1 MTAAHVP
8 DVHATRKCCMLVT
21 ERRKITAFTKEESM
35 KERNFQRIETNSI
48 RLRTVVEGEGPL
60 VILLHGFPQ
69 CWYLWR
75 YQIDPLVAA
84 GFQVA
89 APDQRGYGGSD
100 RPAAIEAYNIVELT
114 KDVVGL
120 ADALGH
126 EQFIVVG
133 HDWGAPVAWHTALLH
148 PKRVRAVVGMSVPYT
163 RLQAGTF
170 TRQEN
175 FGDNFWY
182 IVYFQKPGVAEAEL
196 EVDIRKSLRMI
207 YFAASGDAPE
217 GLWFVRKPATA
228 KFLDGL
234 IDPQSLPAWL
244 TEEDL
249 DYYVVQYQESGFR
262 GPLNWYRNIDRN
274 VELTPQ
280 LETTKIIQPAFFVA
294 GKKDIVL
301 SYGGGGWVDR
311 MDQWVTDMRGKV
323 FVDGAGHWVQLERPA
338 AVNEALRSFLQAVS

>member
-1 MTAAHVP
+1 
-8 DVHATRKCCMLVT
+8 L
-21 ERRKITAFTKEESM
+21 
-35 KERNFQRIETNSI
+35 KERNFQLIETNGV
-48 RLRTVVEGEGPL
+48 RLRAVVEGKGPL

-75 YQIDPLVAA
+75 HQIDPLVEA

-100 RPAAIEAYNIVELT
+100 CPEEIEAYNIIELT
-114 KDVVGL
+114 NDVVGL

-126 EQFIVVG
+126 ERFIVVG

-148 PKRVRAVVGMSVPYT
+148 PRRVRAVTGLSVPHT
-163 RLQAGTF
+163 RWQVGAF

-182 IVYFQKPGVAEAEL
+182 MVYFQQPGVAEAEFEADL
-196 EVDIRKSLRMI
+196 RKTLRTI
-207 YFAASGDAPE
+207 YSVVSGDAPE
-217 GLWFVRKPATA
+217 GLWFIKKPATA

-234 IDPQSLPAWL
+234 PDPAQSPGRLPAWL

-249 DYYVVQYQESGFR
+249 DYYVEQFEQSGFR

-274 VELTPQ
+274 IELTPQ
-280 LETTKIIQPAFFVA
+280 LESAKIEQPSFFIA
-294 GKKDIVL
+294 GKKDPVL
-301 SYGGGGWVDR
+301 SFGGGGWVSK
-311 MDQWVTDMRGKV
+311 MDESVTNMRGKV
-323 FVDGAGHWVQLERPA
+323 FIEGAGHWVQMERPA
-338 AVNEALRSFLQAVS
+338 EVNGALLAFLKTIS

>member
-1 MTAAHVP
+1 
-8 DVHATRKCCMLVT
+8 
-21 ERRKITAFTKEESM
+21 M
-35 KERNFQRIETNSI
+35 KERNFQMLETNGI

-60 VILLHGFPQ
+60 VILLHGYPQ

-75 YQIDPLVAA
+75 HQIDPLVEA

-89 APDQRGYGGSD
+89 VPDQRGYGGSD
-100 RPAAIEAYNIVELT
+100 RPEPIEAYNIIELT
-114 KDVVGL
+114 NDVVGL

-126 EQFIVVG
+126 EQFLIVG

-148 PKRVRAVVGMSVPYT
+148 PKRIRAVAGMSVPYL
-163 RLQAGTF
+163 RGQVGAW

-182 IVYFQKPGVAEAEL
+182 MVYFQTPGVAEAEL
-196 EVDIRKSLRMI
+196 EADIRKSLRII

-217 GLWFVRKPATA
+217 GTFFVQKPASA
-228 KFLDGL
+228 KLLDGL
-234 IDPQSLPAWL
+234 PDPERLPTWL

-249 DYYVVQYQESGFR
+249 DYYVAQYQQSGFR

-274 VELTPQ
+274 IELTPQ
-280 LETTKIIQPAFFVA
+280 LENAKIEQPSFFIA

-301 SYGGGGWVDR
+301 SFGGGGLLDL
-311 MDQWVTDMRGKV
+311 MDDLVTDMRGKV
-323 FVDGAGHWVQLERPA
+323 LIDGAGHWVQLERPA
-338 AVNEALRSFLQAVS
+338 AVNEALLGFLKTVA

>member
-1 MTAAHVP
+1 
-8 DVHATRKCCMLVT
+8 
-21 ERRKITAFTKEESM
+21 M
-35 KERNFQRIETNSI
+35 KERNFQLIHTNGI
-48 RLRTVVEGEGPL
+48 RLRTVVEGKGPL

-75 YQIDPLVAA
+75 HQIDPLVEA

-89 APDQRGYGGSD
+89 VPDQRGYGGSD
-100 RPAAIEAYNIVELT
+100 RPEPIEAYNIIELT
-114 KDVVGL
+114 NDVAGL

-126 EQFIVVG
+126 QQFIVVG

-163 RLQAGTF
+163 RWQAGTM

-196 EVDIRKSLRMI
+196 EADIRKSLRI
-207 YFAASGDAPE
+207 TYFVASGDAPE
-217 GLWFVRKPATA
+217 NIWFVQKPSTA

-234 IDPQSLPAWL
+234 PNPERLPTWL

-249 DYYVVQYQESGFR
+249 DYYVAQYQQSGFR

-274 VELTPQ
+274 AELTPQ
-280 LETTKIIQPAFFVA
+280 LENAKIEQPSFFIA
-294 GKKDIVL
+294 GKKDLVL
-301 SYGGGGWVDR
+301 SYGGGTLVEQMDR
-311 MDQWVTDMRGKV
+311 RVTDMRGKV
-323 FVDGAGHWVQLERPA
+323 FIDGAGHWVQMERPA
-338 AVNEALRSFLQAVS
+338 EVNEALLGFLQTVR